1 MQVQSVYIHIPFCK
15 QICHYCNFVKY
26 FYMETKA
33 DAFIDALITE
43 IDTAIPGKKNIF
55 RTIYMGGGTPTA
67 LSIGQLQR
75 LFQFLN
81 EKFDLR
87 SCEEFTIEI
96 NPGDIDIEKAKL
108 LYDYGVNRISFGVQ
122 VMDDDMLEKIGRMH
136 RVKDVYT
143 TVDILTQA
151 AFTNISLDLI
161 YALPDQTVAHFE
173 KTLKEAL
180 QFGLPHY
187 STYALQIEPKTVFY
201 HKRRKGDLHQPPEDD
216 EVEMYRLLQENMK
229 KQGVQQYEISNFA
242 KPGYESR
249 HNLTYWNNDYY
260 FGFGAGAHGYL
271 PGKRTANYKPLG
283 TYMREINQTGSAV
296 EHLEEITLQDQIEEE
311 LFLQLRKTEG
321 INPGE
326 FRERYGLS
334 LEKLYRDELTQLKQD
349 NLLTYNNG
357 NYSLTNQGMLLGDRV
372 FGQFLLLENFEQK
385 IKKAKGQT
393 V

>member
-33 DAFIDALITE
+33 DAFIDALIKE
-43 IDTAIPGKKNIF
+43 IDTAIPGRKNVF

-67 LSIGQLQR
+67 LSMEQLQK

-81 EKFDLR
+81 EKFDLS

-96 NPGDIDIEKAKL
+96 NPGDIDTDKAKL
-108 LYDYGVNRISFGVQ
+108 LHGYGVNRISFGVQ
-122 VMDDDMLEKIGRMH
+122 VMDDEMLEKIGRMH

-143 TVDILTQA
+143 TVDILTQSN
-151 AFTNISLDLI
+151 FSNISLDLI

-201 HKRRKGDLHQPPEDD
+201 HKRRKGALHQPPEDD
-216 EVEMYRLLQENMK
+216 EVEMYQLLQENMK
-229 KQGVQQYEISNFA
+229 KQGVYQYEISNFA
-242 KPGYESR
+242 KPGYESK

-283 TYMREINQTGSAV
+283 IYMKEINRSGSPV
-296 EHLEEITLQDQIEEE
+296 EHLEEITLQDRIEEE
-311 LFLQLRKTEG
+311 LFLQLRKVEG
-321 INPGE
+321 INTE
-326 FRERYGLS
+326 AFRERYGLS
-334 LEKLYRDELTQLKQD
+334 LDKLYQEELRQ
-349 NLLTYNNG
+349 
-357 NYSLTNQGMLLGDRV
+357 LTNDKLVTYHDGSYVLTNRGMLLGDRV
-372 FGQFLLLENFEQK
+372 FQQFLLLENFDQK
-385 IKKAKGQT
+385 IKEAKSQT

>member
-33 DAFIDALITE
+33 DAFIDALIKE
-43 IDTAIPGKKNIF
+43 IDTAIPGRKNVF

-67 LSIGQLQR
+67 LSMEQLQK

-81 EKFDLR
+81 EKFDLS

-96 NPGDIDIEKAKL
+96 NPGDIDTDKAKL
-108 LYDYGVNRISFGVQ
+108 LHGYGVNRISFGVQ
-122 VMDDDMLEKIGRMH
+122 VMDDEMLEKIGRMH

-143 TVDILTQA
+143 TVDILTQSN
-151 AFTNISLDLI
+151 FSNISLDLI

-201 HKRRKGDLHQPPEDD
+201 HKRRKGALHQPPEDD
-216 EVEMYRLLQENMK
+216 EVEMYQLLQENMK
-229 KQGVQQYEISNFA
+229 KQGVYQYEISNFA
-242 KPGYESR
+242 KPGYESK

-283 TYMREINQTGSAV
+283 TYMKEVSRSGSPV
-296 EHLEEITLQDQIEEE
+296 EHLEEITLQDRIEEE
-311 LFLQLRKTEG
+311 LFLQLRKAEG
-321 INPGE
+321 INTE
-326 FRERYGLS
+326 AFRERYGLS
-334 LEKLYRDELTQLKQD
+334 LDKLYQEELRQ
-349 NLLTYNNG
+349 
-357 NYSLTNQGMLLGDRV
+357 LTNDKLVTYHDGSYVLTNRGMLLGDRV
-372 FGQFLLLENFEQK
+372 FQQFLLLENFDQK
-385 IKKAKGQT
+385 IKEAKSQT

>member
-1 MQVQSVYIHIPFCK
+1 
-15 QICHYCNFVKY
+15 
-26 FYMETKA
+26 METKA
-33 DAFIDALITE
+33 DAFIDALIKE
-43 IDTAIPGKKNIF
+43 IDTAIPGRKNVF

-67 LSIGQLQR
+67 LSMEQLQK

-81 EKFDLR
+81 EKFDLS

-96 NPGDIDIEKAKL
+96 NPGDIDTDKAKL
-108 LYDYGVNRISFGVQ
+108 LHGYGVNRISFGVQ
-122 VMDDDMLEKIGRMH
+122 VMDDEMLEKIGRMH

-143 TVDILTQA
+143 TVDILTQSN
-151 AFTNISLDLI
+151 FSNISLDLI

-201 HKRRKGDLHQPPEDD
+201 HKRRKGALHQPPEDD
-216 EVEMYRLLQENMK
+216 EVEMYQLLQENMK
-229 KQGVQQYEISNFA
+229 KQGVYQYEISNFA
-242 KPGYESR
+242 KPGYESK

-283 TYMREINQTGSAV
+283 IYMKEINRSGSPV
-296 EHLEEITLQDQIEEE
+296 EHLEEITLQDRIEEE
-311 LFLQLRKTEG
+311 LFLQLRKAEG
-321 INPGE
+321 INTE
-326 FRERYGLS
+326 AFRERYGLS
-334 LEKLYRDELTQLKQD
+334 LDKLYQEELRQ
-349 NLLTYNNG
+349 
-357 NYSLTNQGMLLGDRV
+357 LTNDKLVTYHDGSYVLTNRGMLLGDRV
-372 FGQFLLLENFEQK
+372 FQQFLLLENFDQK
-385 IKKAKGQT
+385 IKEAKSQT